1 MINRLLILSLALL
14 PLGALHSA
22 EWSSKA
28 SIEARHFFNDALNPQ
43 QHDGNLSITVESEFY
58 HDWDDDSQ
66 RIVFTPFARI
76 DQHDSERS
84 HLDLREFYWRK
95 TFNNTDLYLGIR
107 KIFWGVTE
115 SLHLVDIIN
124 QSDTIENL
132 DGEDK
137 LGQPMVS
144 LSHSTDLGDWSLYI
158 LPWFRERT
166 FAGIEGR
173 LRPPFVVDQ
182 DNAQFE
188 SNDKE
193 KHIDSALRWS
203 HVIGDWD
210 VGLSYFHG
218 TDRTPQLI
226 PQMNN
231 GVTTLLPYYA
241 QLNQLGLDAQYTY
254 ESWLWKLESVS
265 RHHDNRLSPNL
276 NRSKAAVGGFEYT
289 WYGLF
294 DSATDI
300 GLVMEY
306 QYDSREA
313 NQALIANNDIA
324 IGSRLTFN
332 DVQDTTLL
340 ALVASDLD
348 QRERFISLEGA
359 RRLGDDMSVNIEAR
373 FFSNTTPQTQLFALR
388 NDDYLELLLTRYF

>member
-1 MINRLLILSLALL
+1 MLNRFLIISLALL
-14 PLGALHSA
+14 PLGPLDAADWSA
-22 EWSSKA
+22 EI

-43 QHDGNLSITVESEFY
+43 QHGSNLSTTFESEFY
-58 HDWDDDSQ
+58 HDWDDDNQ

-84 HLDLREFYWRK
+84 HVDLRELYWRR
-95 TFNNTDLYLGIR
+95 TFNNTDLYIGIR

-124 QSDTIENL
+124 QSDTIENI

-137 LGQPMVS
+137 LGQPMLS
-144 LSHSTDLGDWSLYI
+144 LSHATELGDWSLY
-158 LPWFRERT
+158 LMPWFRERT

-173 LRPPFVVDQ
+173 LRPPIVIDQ

-188 SNDKE
+188 SGDE
-193 KHIDSALRWS
+193 ERQVDSALRWS
-203 HVIGDWD
+203 HVIDDWD
-210 VGLSYFHG
+210 IGLSIFHG

-226 PQMNN
+226 LQTNN

-241 QLNQLGLDAQYTY
+241 QLDQLGLDAQYTY
-254 ESWLWKLESVS
+254 ESWLWKLETVA
-265 RHHDNRLSPNL
+265 RRHDNRFSLNF

-306 QYDSREA
+306 QYDSREGKRA
-313 NQALIANNDIA
+313 PIANNDIA

-332 DVQDTTLL
+332 DAQDTSLL

-348 QRERFISLEGA
+348 QRERFISLEGS
-359 RRLGDDMSVNIEAR
+359 RRLGGDMSASIEAR
-373 FFSNTTPQTQLFALR
+373 FFSNTTPQTQLYSLR
-388 NDDYLELLLTRYF
+388 DDDYIELLLTQYF

>member
-1 MINRLLILSLALL
+1 MLKRLLIISLTIFPLS
-14 PLGALHSA
+14 ALHAA
-22 EWSSKA
+22 EWSNQA
-28 SIEARHFFNDALNPQ
+28 SIEARYFFDDALNPQ
-43 QHDGNLSITVESEFY
+43 QHDSNLSVTFESEFY
-58 HDWDDDSQ
+58 HDWDDDQQ
-66 RIVFTPFARI
+66 RIVFTPFARL

-84 HLDLREFYWRK
+84 HADLREFYWRRS
-95 TFNNTDLYLGIR
+95 FENTDLYVGVR

-124 QSDTIENL
+124 QSDSIENL

-144 LSHSTDLGDWSLYI
+144 LTHSNELGDWSLYL

-166 FAGIEGR
+166 FAGLEGR
-173 LRPPFVVDQ
+173 LRPPLVVDH
-182 DNAQFE
+182 DNAQYE
-188 SNDKE
+188 SGDDE

-203 HVIGDWD
+203 HVIDDWD
-210 VGLSYFHG
+210 IGLSWFHG

-226 PQMNN
+226 PQTSN
-231 GVTTLLPYYA
+231 GITTLLPFYA
-241 QLNQLGLDAQYTY
+241 QLEQIGLDAQYTY
-254 ESWLWKLESVS
+254 ESWLWKLETVS
-265 RHHDNRLSPNL
+265 RRHDNRFSPAL
-276 NRSKAAVGGFEYT
+276 NRSNATVGGFEYT

-306 QYDSREA
+306 QYDSREGDRTP
-313 NQALIANNDIA
+313 IANNDIA

-340 ALVASDLD
+340 ALVASDFD
-348 QRERFISLEGA
+348 QRERFISFEGS
-359 RRLGDDMSVNIEAR
+359 RRLGELMSISIESR
-373 FFSNTTPQTQLFALR
+373 FFSNTSPQSSLHSLR
-388 NDDYLELLLTRYF
+388 DDDYFEATLTRYF

>member
-1 MINRLLILSLALL
+1 MT
-14 PLGALHSA
+14 GMM
-22 EWSSKA
+22 
-28 SIEARHFFNDALNPQ
+28 
-43 QHDGNLSITVESEFY
+43 
-58 HDWDDDSQ
+58 
-66 RIVFTPFARI
+66 
-76 DQHDSERS
+76 
-84 HLDLREFYWRK
+84 
-95 TFNNTDLYLGIR
+95 
-107 KIFWGVTE
+107 
-115 SLHLVDIIN
+115 IIN
-124 QSDTIENL
+124 VSFLRHSHASTNMTVSEVTLTCVNFI
-132 DGEDK
+132 GEK
-137 LGQPMVS
+137 RLTTQTSTLGYEKYSGESGQPMVS
-144 LSHSTDLGDWSLYI
+144 LSYSSELGDWSLYI

-166 FAGIEGR
+166 FAGVEGR
-173 LRPPFVVDQ
+173 VRPPFVVDQ

-188 SNDKE
+188 SSDEE

-203 HVIGDWD
+203 HVIDDWD
-210 VGLSYFHG
+210 IGLSYFHG

-231 GVTTLLPYYA
+231 GVITLRPYYA
-241 QLNQLGLDAQYTY
+241 QLDQLGVDAQYTY
-254 ESWLWKLESVS
+254 ESWLWKFEAVS
-265 RHHDNRLSPNL
+265 RRHDNRLSANL

-313 NQALIANNDIA
+313 NQAPIANNDIA

-348 QRERFISLEGA
+348 QRERFISLEGS
-359 RRLGDDMSVNIEAR
+359 RRLGDNMSVNIEAR
-373 FFSNTTPQTQLFALR
+373 FFSNATPLTQLFSLR
-388 NDDYLELLLTRYF
+388 DDDYLELLLTRYF

>member
-1 MINRLLILSLALL
+1 MLNRLFILPLVLL
-14 PLGALHSA
+14 PLGETHAA
-22 EWSSKA
+22 EWSSEA
-28 SIEARHFFNDALNPQ
+28 SIEIRHFSDDALIPQ
-43 QHDGNLSITVESEFY
+43 QHEANLSVTFETEFY
-58 HDWDDDSQ
+58 HDWDDGNQ
-66 RIVFTPFARI
+66 RFVFTPFARI
-76 DQHDSERS
+76 DQNDSERS
-84 HLDLREFYWRK
+84 HADLRELYWRK
-95 TFNNTDLYLGIR
+95 TFNNTDLYIGVR

-144 LSHSTDLGDWSLYI
+144 LFHATELGDWSLYI

-173 LRPPFVVDQ
+173 LRTPFVVNT
-182 DNAQFE
+182 DNTRYE
-188 SNDKE
+188 SGDDE

-203 HVIGDWD
+203 HVIDDWD

-226 PQMNN
+226 PQTNS
-231 GVTTLLPYYA
+231 GITTLLSYYA
-241 QLNQLGLDAQYTY
+241 QLDQLGLDAQYTY

-265 RHHDNRLSPNL
+265 RRHDNRFSPHL
-276 NRSKAAVGGFEYT
+276 TSSEAAVGGFEYT
-289 WYGLF
+289 WYALF

-306 QYDSREA
+306 QYDSREGNLA
-313 NQALIANNDIA
+313 PIANNDIA
-324 IGSRLTFN
+324 LGSRLTFN

-348 QRERFISLEGA
+348 QRERFISLEGS
-359 RRLGDDMSVNIEAR
+359 RRLGDDMSLNIEAR
-373 FFSNTTPQTQLFALR
+373 LFSNTTPQTQLYSLR
-388 NDDYLELLLTRYF
+388 DDDYLELLLTRYF

>member
-1 MINRLLILSLALL
+1 MPNRFLILSLVLL
-14 PLGALHSA
+14 PLGTLHAA
-22 EWSSKA
+22 EWSSEVGL
-28 SIEARHFFNDALNPQ
+28 EARHFFDDALNPK
-43 QHDGNLSITVESEFY
+43 QHAENLSVTFESEFY
-58 HDWDDDSQ
+58 HDWNDGNQ
-66 RIVFTPFARI
+66 RIVFTPFARL
-76 DQHDSERS
+76 DQHDSERN
-84 HLDLREFYWRK
+84 HTDLRELYWRR
-95 TFNNTDLYLGIR
+95 TFNNTDLYLGVR

-137 LGQPMVS
+137 LGQPMISITQV
-144 LSHSTDLGDWSLYI
+144 TELGDWSLY
-158 LPWFRERT
+158 LMPWFRERT

-182 DNAQFE
+182 NNALFE
-188 SNDKE
+188 SNDEE

-210 VGLSYFHG
+210 LGLSYFHG

-226 PQMNN
+226 PKTLN
-231 GVTTLLPYYA
+231 GTTTLQA
-241 QLNQLGLDAQYTY
+241 QLDQLGLDAQYTY
-254 ESWLWKLESVS
+254 DSWLWKLESVS
-265 RHHDNRLSPNL
+265 RRHGSQLSPDL

-294 DSATDI
+294 DAATDI

-306 QYDSREA
+306 QYDSRDHI
-313 NQALIANNDIA
+313 QTTVANNDIA
-324 IGSRLTFN
+324 VGSRLTFN

-340 ALVASDLD
+340 ALVANDLD
-348 QRERFISLEGA
+348 QRERFISLEGS
-359 RRLGDDMSVNIEAR
+359 RRLGDEMSVNIEAR
-373 FFSNTTPQTQLFALR
+373 FFSNTTQQTQLYSLR
-388 NDDYLELLLTRYF
+388 SDDYIELLVTRYF